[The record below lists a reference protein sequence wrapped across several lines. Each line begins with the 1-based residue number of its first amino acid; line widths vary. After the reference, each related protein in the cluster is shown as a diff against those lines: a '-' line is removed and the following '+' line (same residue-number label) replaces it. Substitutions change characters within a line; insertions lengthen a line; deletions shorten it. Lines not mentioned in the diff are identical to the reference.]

1 MLENELRKIMADV
14 FEVRS
19 EEINDKA
26 SMKTIAEWD
35 SLKHVALI
43 IALEDNYD
51 LPQFTVDEIIEMTT
65 FKKITEMLKS
75 KLDGRQ

>member
-19 EEINDKA
+19 EEINDEA